1 MDTKEYLNILKTEV
15 NNKRIKKD
23 TTQILHESPSLQTI
37 DKLINKSKGIR
48 QTMSQIEKGSS
59 EWTRLNSIRKSI
71 RNQLD
76 KFLKLHIRKPA
87 EQQYSIKDLSGL
99 VRH

>member
-15 NNKRIKKD
+15 NKKSIKKD
-23 TTQILHESPSLQTI
+23 STQILQETPSLQTI
-37 DKLINKSKGIR
+37 DKLISDSKGIR
-48 QTMSQIEKGSS
+48 QTMSQIEKGSP
-59 EWTRLNSIRKSI
+59 EWVRLNSIRKSI

-76 KFLKLHIRKPA
+76 KFLKVHIRKPA